1 MKLDESSMNLLDEA
15 NVDARTG
22 RDTLDSALLE
32 AMAML
37 EKMGQEGAY
46 IGVIPRPGSMYPMFR
61 VQKEYVMPR
70 LVRGMLYGLLL
81 IALPA
86 VAPELIQRGDAQPAA
101 IPAADFLPKVR
112 DIMKDAE
119 KVDVMIVL

>member
-1 MKLDESSMNLLDEA
+1 MEVNDM
-15 NVDARTG
+15 RTG

-32 AMAML
+32 AMALM
-37 EKMGQEGAY
+37 EKMAQEGAY
-46 IGVIPRPGSMYPMFR
+46 IGVFPLPGSTYPMFR
-61 VQKEYVMPR
+61 VQKEYDEIPW
-70 LVRGMLYGLLL
+70 LTRGMLYGLLL
-81 IALPA
+81 IALHA
-86 VAPELIQRGDAQPAA
+86 VAPELIERFQRGYAQPAA